1 MPNYT
6 ITRQI
11 EPEDI
16 IGCTNFETT
25 ETQDTPAVIGGG
37 GGDVDGDIIWHIDA
51 LGGYTVDI
59 DDFFI
64 PSATNTNVTQ
74 IPFQLLPTVEGYSTW
89 EGGLILPPIL
99 GVVME
104 QISATRI
111 KVTVYL
117 VPSALHGITGT
128 PFSMPANNVSL
139 TLPIQGCAVL
149 SALTNE
155 L

>member
-6 ITRQI
+6 IIRQV
-11 EPEDI
+11 EALDLV
-16 IGCTNFETT
+16 GCTDFETT
-25 ETQDTPAVIGGG
+25 QTEDMTASIGPAAL
-37 GGDVDGDIIWHIDA
+37 DGDIIWHIDA
-51 LGGYTVDI
+51 NNGFTVDI

-64 PSATNTNVTQ
+64 PSATNTNVPQ

-111 KVTVYL
+111 KVTIYL
-117 VPSALHGITGT
+117 VPSVTHGITGT
-128 PFSMPANNVSL
+128 PFTMPSNNVSIA
-139 TLPIQGCAVL
+139 LPISGCAQQI
-149 SALTNE
+149 SPTNE